1 MKKVVWEFM
10 GTFLLAL
17 TFGLTMVPPNVG
29 PFAPLAIGVALAA
42 LLIAG
47 REISGGQYNPA
58 VTLALWM
65 GGRSPAKDSAL
76 AMVAQVLAAMGAG
89 LVVVFLRSGSV
100 TPVLT
105 PDPAK
110 ALIAEFI
117 FAFALVFVYL
127 SVTTAGRGRSSS
139 GLAVGSMV
147 MAGMYA
153 SIPISGGVFNPA
165 LAVGNALTGLGSW
178 GTLWIY
184 LLAEFAGAA
193 LAAVVFRSVGPLE
206 PTR

>member
-1 MKKVVWEFM
+1 MKKVAWEFI

-29 PFAPLAIGVALAA
+29 PFAPLAIGVVFAA
-42 LLIAG
+42 LLVAG

-65 GGRSPAKDSAL
+65 GGRSTAKDSAL
-76 AMVAQVLAAMGAG
+76 VMVAQVLGALGAG
-89 LVVVFLRSGSV
+89 FLVVFLRSGSV
-100 TPVLT
+100 TPVLA

-110 ALIAEFI
+110 ALIAEFV

-127 SVTTAGRGRSSS
+127 SVAATGHERGSSS
-139 GLAVGSMV
+139 AAVGSVV

-153 SIPISGGVFNPA
+153 TIPISGGVFNPA
-165 LAVGNALTGLGSW
+165 LAVGNALTGLGTW

-184 LLAEFAGAA
+184 LLAELAGAA
-193 LAAVVFRSVGPLE
+193 MAAVVLKAVGSTE
-206 PTR
+206 TTR

>member
-1 MKKVVWEFM
+1 MKKVVWEFI

-29 PFAPLAIGVALAA
+29 PFAPLAVGAALAA
-42 LLIAG
+42 LLVAG

-58 VTLALWM
+58 VTFALWM
-65 GGRSPAKDSAL
+65 GGKSPAKDSAL
-76 AMVAQVLAAMGAG
+76 VMGAQVLGALGAG
-89 LVVVFLRSGSV
+89 LLVVYLRAGSV

-110 ALIAEFI
+110 ALAAEFV
-117 FAFALVFVYL
+117 FAFALVVVYL
-127 SVTTAGRGRSSS
+127 SVVAAGHERGSASV
-139 GLAVGSMV
+139 AVGSVV

-153 SIPISGGVFNPA
+153 TTPISGGVFNPA
-165 LAVGNALTGLGSW
+165 LAVGNALTGLGTW

-184 LLAEFAGAA
+184 LLAELAGAA
-193 LAAVVFRSVGPLE
+193 LAAVVVKAVGPPE
-206 PTR
+206 TTR